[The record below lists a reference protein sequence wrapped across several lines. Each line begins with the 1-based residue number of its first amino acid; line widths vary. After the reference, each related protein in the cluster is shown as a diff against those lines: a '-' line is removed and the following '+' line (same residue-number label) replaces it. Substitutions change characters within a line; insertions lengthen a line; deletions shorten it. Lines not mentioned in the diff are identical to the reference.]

1 MNVFLLIVQAVLAVI
16 FLMAGI
22 MKLTQPKEKLADK
35 MAWVTDFSQGQ
46 LRMIG
51 IAEILG
57 ALGLIV
63 LGLTGFLPLLA
74 SLVAIGLALTM
85 VGAILTHL
93 RRKEFGNIILNVI
106 LMFAAV
112 LVAIAHFSVEA
123 A

>member
-1 MNVFLLIVQAVLAVI
+1 
-16 FLMAGI
+16 
-22 MKLTQPKEKLADK
+22 
-35 MAWVTDFSQGQ
+35 
-46 LRMIG
+46 
-51 IAEILG
+51 
-57 ALGLIV
+57 
-63 LGLTGFLPLLA
+63 LLA

-112 LVAIAHFSVEA
+112 LVAITHFSVEA